1 MLFLKAIRP
10 LFKAFIP
17 IFGLSYLFALRD
29 EVLETENKLLSFDN
43 QENIVNAMLTDM
55 IFSKLYKI
63 EQIVA
68 KRISLNILIT
78 LIFIIAFI
86 ALLGGAAIYA
96 RFKSQFSF
104 F

>member
-1 MLFLKAIRP
+1 
-10 LFKAFIP
+10 
-17 IFGLSYLFALRD
+17 
-29 EVLETENKLLSFDN
+29 
-43 QENIVNAMLTDM
+43 MLTDM

-78 LIFIIAFI
+78 LIFIVAFI